1 MQTRLVVSQAGYV
14 SKFIS
19 FNFFIRVLEVLLGK
33 FCFDLE
39 KKKQYLEI
47 TRYSSYGELNKIISI
62 HSYMLFNYLLTIY
75 GSG

>member
-19 FNFFIRVLEVLLGK
+19 FNFFILVLEVLLGK

-39 KKKQYLEI
+39 KKNN
-47 TRYSSYGELNKIISI
+47 TRYSSYDELNKIISI
-62 HSYMLFNYLLTIY
+62 HCYMMFNYQLTIY